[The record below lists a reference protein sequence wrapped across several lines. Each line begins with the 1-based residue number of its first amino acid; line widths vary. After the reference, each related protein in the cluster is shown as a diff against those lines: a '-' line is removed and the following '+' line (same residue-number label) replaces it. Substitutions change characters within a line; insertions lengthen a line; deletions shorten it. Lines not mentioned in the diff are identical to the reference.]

1 MAVMINSS
9 SSFDPRS
16 HEDIIWNALKK
27 LPDDWYVFHSIHI
40 YDPHVDDYDGKQ
52 EVEMDFVVL
61 IPSKGCIVIE
71 AKSGG
76 VTFTTEPT
84 SYLGVPVPPY
94 TWTFYSGQPM
104 NPFAQVHTAM
114 YCLSEYIASKNLK
127 QFVER
132 ENFYR
137 CVWFQQIPGIAITSL
152 PNRPEAP
159 KDIILTADSLNNPE
173 EALLKIIAV
182 ESQRIPPKTNPWN
195 LEDIRYVTQHV
206 LAPAM
211 SLCPSKNWEYD
222 QNVEKLNAMLEEQ
235 AHVLDFLSE
244 QRFAVISGA
253 AGTGKT
259 MIALKKAKMESER
272 GNKALYLCYNS
283 ALCDY
288 LKENYSA
295 DGIDY
300 YTIDKWACVL
310 CKTQFADMGALVLKI
325 RSMIDQGTF
334 EYKAVIVDEAQDF
347 GQEVSDNGFVN
358 VLSELNDAMLLTD
371 GCFYAFYDKNQVVNS
386 KKVPSFIA
394 NADCKLTLY
403 RNCRNTRKIAETSF
417 SQLDEKPRLI
427 ESAIAGDS
435 PTLYFANK
443 NETFPALSK
452 AIKEL
457 TDAGI
462 KQIVVLTIKKFASSC
477 LKDRAEG
484 QAIKIN
490 NQSFPFY
497 SCAQYKGLESDAVV
511 ITDVTKEAFLDSHQ
525 KLSFY
530 VGTSR
535 AKFKLSIIAEM
546 TGEECEE
553 ACRACLGDAF
563 IEGADYRTELSLAVA
578 ATIQGQ

>member
-9 SSFDPRS
+9 SFFDPRS

-84 SYLGVPVPPY
+84 SYLGMPVPPY

-159 KDIILTADSLNNPE
+159 KDIILTADSLSNPE

-222 QNVEKLNAMLEEQ
+222 QNVEKLNAM
-235 AHVLDFLSE
+235 SE
-244 QRFAVISGA
+244 KPAW
-253 AGTGKT
+253 TGGLMPFWIVTRGGNSSIPTAFSARAKT
-259 MIALKKAKMESER
+259 NWLKKR
-272 GNKALYLCYNS
+272 LFR
-283 ALCDY
+283 
-288 LKENYSA
+288 
-295 DGIDY
+295 
-300 YTIDKWACVL
+300 TILD
-310 CKTQFADMGALVLKI
+310 
-325 RSMIDQGTF
+325 
-334 EYKAVIVDEAQDF
+334 
-347 GQEVSDNGFVN
+347 
-358 VLSELNDAMLLTD
+358 
-371 GCFYAFYDKNQVVNS
+371 
-386 KKVPSFIA
+386 
-394 NADCKLTLY
+394 LTLF
-403 RNCRNTRKIAETSF
+403 RGCTS
-417 SQLDEKPRLI
+417 
-427 ESAIAGDS
+427 G
-435 PTLYFANK
+435 
-443 NETFPALSK
+443 
-452 AIKEL
+452 
-457 TDAGI
+457 
-462 KQIVVLTIKKFASSC
+462 
-477 LKDRAEG
+477 
-484 QAIKIN
+484 
-490 NQSFPFY
+490 FPFGP
-497 SCAQYKGLESDAVV
+497 SGPK
-511 ITDVTKEAFLDSHQ
+511 K
-525 KLSFY
+525 
-530 VGTSR
+530 
-535 AKFKLSIIAEM
+535 
-546 TGEECEE
+546 
-553 ACRACLGDAF
+553 
-563 IEGADYRTELSLAVA
+563 
-578 ATIQGQ
+578 